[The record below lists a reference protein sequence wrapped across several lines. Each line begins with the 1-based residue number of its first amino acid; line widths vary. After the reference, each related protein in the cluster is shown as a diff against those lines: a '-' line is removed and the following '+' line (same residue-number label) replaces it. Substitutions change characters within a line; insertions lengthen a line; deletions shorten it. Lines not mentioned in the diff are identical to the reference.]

1 MGNIYHVLVGQLS
14 GLVINFSIGIYSD
27 TINVINVKLC
37 LKVLLIE
44 VYLLMLL
51 SVTLTIFQH
60 HSSVEQFW
68 HLTLCV
74 SKKKKKK
81 SQNSEFIVS
90 VSVTSFL
97 KTCLSSWYYVI

>member
-1 MGNIYHVLVGQLS
+1 MICVSLVCTMGNIYHVLVGQLS

-74 SKKKKKK
+74 SKKKKRVKIVNSL
-81 SQNSEFIVS
+81 SQ
-90 VSVTSFL
+90 
-97 KTCLSSWYYVI
+97 CL